1 MNRKQADFA
10 AAPSSLSIIIPMLNE
25 ADAIV
30 RTLTSAVN
38 SIQKNISDRVSVE
51 LILVDG
57 GSEDNSVELAREL
70 LEAIQDS
77 DFRFQILNSVSGR
90 TVQMNLGA
98 ENASGDL
105 LVFLHADTIVP
116 ADFIAELAKVLRLE
130 VYGWGRFDV
139 ALSGWHPMLR
149 IVEWFMNY
157 RSRLTSVATGDQALF
172 IRRDIFKDLGGFV
185 NIPLME
191 DVEICKRL
199 REISLPYCS
208 SLKVITS
215 SRRWESNGIMR
226 TIFLMWRL
234 RYAYYRG
241 ADPDLLAQ
249 QYGKGKTY
257 GKEKI

>member
-139 ALSGWHPMLR
+139 ALSG
-149 IVEWFMNY
+149 
-157 RSRLTSVATGDQALF
+157 
-172 IRRDIFKDLGGFV
+172 
-185 NIPLME
+185 
-191 DVEICKRL
+191 
-199 REISLPYCS
+199 
-208 SLKVITS
+208 
-215 SRRWESNGIMR
+215 
-226 TIFLMWRL
+226 
-234 RYAYYRG
+234 
-241 ADPDLLAQ
+241 
-249 QYGKGKTY
+249 
-257 GKEKI
+257 